1 MLIACR
7 WSPGYARDGDSLL
20 FNGIRKEIGTNID
33 NGHMKESCARVC
45 NILHK
50 ITSLS
55 LSSIAATTLSRLPS
69 VSSDERRYARS
80 SIMIFNVFIRRVE
93 NPQRADKSALGAI
106 NRPLQ

>member
-50 ITSLS
+50 ITSLRS
-55 LSSIAATTLSRLPS
+55 LLDNE
-69 VSSDERRYARS
+69 VSQ
-80 SIMIFNVFIRRVE
+80 N
-93 NPQRADKSALGAI
+93 NPDIDTYIEGR
-106 NRPLQ
+106 